1 LSGGPW
7 GTGRYGGGG
16 PPAGPRPPWGGA
28 WGVGRGA
35 WGVGRGGAVS
45 PGGSPAPCDE
55 LLPHDP
61 DGRRALLPQVLPV
74 EADLVEPRGPRH
86 PGAPDVPLDLFGSVV
101 PGPLVLRTDGGLETV
116 AAGAWQGGASA

>member
-1 LSGGPW
+1 MSCPPIASTVAQSAVW
-7 GTGRYGGGG
+7 GRWSADCATV
-16 PPAGPRPPWGGA
+16 A
-28 WGVGRGA
+28 VA

-55 LLPHDP
+55 LLTHDP

-86 PGAPDVPLDLFGSVV
+86 PGAPDVPLDLFGIVV
-101 PGPLVLRTDGGLETV
+101 PGPLVLRTDGELGP
-116 AAGAWQGGASA
+116 